1 LGPFTGGG
9 ALAPAACAPRSV
21 GRGEP
26 ERVDATIA
34 GAQRSRMKATSS
46 RRRLIVYVL
55 LGLAVAGA
63 AMRQWAP
70 DPSLARD
77 VGTLLL
83 VLWLPVIGQVVGF
96 VIARVQAARAGRIAA
111 AFAPDAAF
119 TPQLEIEFDPVTAA
133 LPALPAGERHC
144 TLVVGHEGF
153 TARAAAPLAQW
164 LGGPRTRIVALQL
177 LRPALALQRL
187 GVGTTFSML
196 AGRTVVGTG
205 RVLQVHQPGHRQ

>member
-1 LGPFTGGG
+1 
-9 ALAPAACAPRSV
+9 
-21 GRGEP
+21 
-26 ERVDATIA
+26 
-34 GAQRSRMKATSS
+34 MKATSS

-70 DPSLARD
+70 HPSLARD

-96 VIARVQAARAGRIAA
+96 VIARVQQARAGRVAA
-111 AFAPDAAF
+111 AFAPQAAF
-119 TPQLEIEFDPVTAA
+119 APELEIEFVPVAAAA

-164 LGGPRTRIVALQL
+164 LGGSRTCTVSLQM

-187 GVGTTFSML
+187 RVGTTFSML

-205 RVLQVHQPGHRQ
+205 RVLQVHQPDDRQ